1 MTRPIVF
8 LTDYGLA
15 DEFVGICHGVIAR
28 IAGASTVIDL
38 THAVP
43 RHDVMRGALTLA
55 RATPYLP
62 DEAIYLAV
70 VDPGVGSDRRS
81 IAVRT
86 GSGAD
91 LVGPDNGLLS
101 LAWQALGGA
110 VAAVEIASPLVT
122 LETTARTF
130 HGRDVFAPAAAWMA
144 CGFPMEEV
152 GPEVD
157 LASLHVLEL
166 PRPMVTPGAIG
177 ARVTG
182 VDGFGN
188 VQLNATP
195 EDLAAA
201 GLEGDVIRVF
211 GRRVPLVGVFADL
224 VEHGLGMIVD
234 SQGQLALVL
243 NGGSAAERLAIA
255 EGAAVVLE

>member
-1 MTRPIVF
+1 
-8 LTDYGLA
+8 
-15 DEFVGICHGVIAR
+15 
-28 IAGASTVIDL
+28 
-38 THAVP
+38 
-43 RHDVMRGALTLA
+43 
-55 RATPYLP
+55 
-62 DEAIYLAV
+62 
-70 VDPGVGSDRRS
+70 
-81 IAVRT
+81 
-86 GSGAD
+86 
-91 LVGPDNGLLS
+91 
-101 LAWQALGGA
+101 
-110 VAAVEIASPLVT
+110 
-122 LETTARTF
+122 
-130 HGRDVFAPAAAWMA
+130 MA
-144 CGFPMEEV
+144 CGFLMEEV
-152 GPEVD
+152 GPAVD

-243 NGGSAAERLAIA
+243 NGGSAAECLAIA